1 MIGVGAGAGAGTGPR
16 RWCPLRPARAAS
28 AAAKVVIQ
36 PHSPPEA
43 ATVGTCQPDHNLRK
57 VKMASSSTNRAF
69 EEAWEEILPRGLYRA
84 VQFTAVDLEIERT
97 EEKFDFCFKLA
108 TGLIW
113 ATTWTSIIKVE

>member
-1 MIGVGAGAGAGTGPR
+1 MSGPGPGLGPGRGDGAPSAPPA
-16 RWCPLRPARAAS
+16 LRPL
-28 AAAKVVIQ
+28 Q
-36 PHSPPEA
+36 PKLLFSLTLRPKLQQLGR
-43 ATVGTCQPDHNLRK
+43 VSPDHNLRK

-97 EEKFDFCFKLA
+97 EEKFDFFFKLA